1 MRQAS
6 AAGDFAELAAAAHRL
21 KSSSRSMGAL
31 PMGDLCAE
39 IENVVKTANCG
50 AVVALMHTLE
60 STLPVLL
67 DAIRGALD
75 RFGVSEIDGR

>member
-1 MRQAS
+1 
-6 AAGDFAELAAAAHRL
+6 
-21 KSSSRSMGAL
+21 
-31 PMGDLCAE
+31 
-39 IENVVKTANCG
+39 
-50 AVVALMHTLE
+50 MHTLE